1 MNLKLRC
8 LVRTPSSE
16 QYALFDPDRTDA
28 NYDPLSIGKLDLHF
42 TAEGIYGTFLLW
54 EQSVASMEPDQV
66 CTLVEAALGEL
77 AEPMGLPAF
86 YAVEYFSPSLE
97 SYKLY
102 SNEPEVEDGQGS
114 EEAPPSGGEPVAEP

>member
-1 MNLKLRC
+1 MNLKLRR

-54 EQSVASMEPDQV
+54 EQTVTGMEPDQV
-66 CTLVEAALGEL
+66 CTLVEAALAEL
-77 AEPMGLPAF
+77 SEPMGLPAF
-86 YAVEYFSPSLE
+86 YAVEFFSPNLE
-97 SYKLY
+97 GYKLY
-102 SNEPEVEDGQGS
+102 SNEPEAENGEDS
-114 EEAPPSGGEPVAEP
+114 AEEL

>member
-1 MNLKLRC
+1 MNLKLRR

-54 EQSVASMEPDQV
+54 EQTIAGMEPDQV
-66 CTLVEAALGEL
+66 STLVEAALAEL
-77 AEPMGLPAF
+77 SEPMGLPAF
-86 YAVEYFSPSLE
+86 YAVEFFSPDLE
-97 SYKLY
+97 GYKLY
-102 SNEPEVEDGQGS
+102 SNEPEEENGKDS
-114 EEAPPSGGEPVAEP
+114 EEES